1 MCLNFKMFLFFIFYT
16 SLKIF
21 FPMGQEDKDYF
32 TQSMK
37 LLFKNEYFISHQ
49 DFFYFQLDAQ
59 WNGRY
64 MNLYKNWLEFM
75 FTDL

>member
-1 MCLNFKMFLFFIFYT
+1 MD
-16 SLKIF
+16 
-21 FPMGQEDKDYF
+21 QEDKDYF